1 MSELIGKNGYAVGSV
16 EYFKNLNEKSMV
28 GDLLREFCGSSS
40 STQYS
45 KAVDGV
51 CKRAQDAIYDI
62 HADLKKHAAFL
73 RYFPKSERD
82 SLIQVVKGLE
92 ELLKLGTYTRNST
105 ANACV
110 SLLTLQSSET
120 RPKSR
125 ESMQNLEAAA
135 KLVRDGG
142 KVRVTYATGY
152 DLIKRAASD
161 GVQRAAGSDLTKQT
175 FFNAVVGNRSK
186 EFVQDLW
193 ILMQYQKEKHRLT
206 GRCGKVICSRDYM
219 NKIETQVFG
228 KAQSWVSDCESY
240 YDDIF
245 KGLVMIKDQIILEV
259 RYPTGFLSEK
269 NGNRLLEVEQEFEKL
284 GISMKISDLVKD
296 ITHVPTPE
304 EITEKIRTLQHL
316 LNEMKIPGTNGVLK
330 EDGVWG
336 DDTQT
341 AWNTFLQCFENGIA
355 PSLVPINVD
364 PESLS
369 QIEALLSDDPS
380 ISELEA
386 DIEMD
391 NSLLSVWNESGGRAV
406 TEGIVPSLWY
416 VSPLQS
422 NITGVQIPLDNL
434 NHLKLSDNLRVLRI
448 DGPHPD
454 KYIKLPNV
462 KKKIPI
468 DFCHINT
475 QVPANATPLQSK
487 VLQSLNHMEISP
499 NTYAIFKD
507 LKGTAKVVKHAG
519 RAFLVAGIVM
529 DAYDLGT
536 TIYEDYNDE
545 DGTWGKKSTKKVAE
559 IAGSWAGAAAGA
571 KLGAMAG
578 ASLGT
583 VAAPGI
589 GTAVGGFVLGLIG
602 GIAGAIGGEAFCSW
616 VVDITMVE

>member
-1 MSELIGKNGYAVGSV
+1 MSVLMGKNGYEVGSV
-16 EYFKNLNEKSMV
+16 DYFKNLNEKGIIGGLM
-28 GDLLREFCGSSS
+28 REFFGSSS
-40 STQYS
+40 STQYG
-45 KAVDGV
+45 KAIEGL

-62 HADLKKHAAFL
+62 HMDLKQYASSL
-73 RYFPKSERD
+73 RYFPGDERE
-82 SLIQVVKGLE
+82 SLAREVNRLNGLS
-92 ELLKLGTYTRNST
+92 KFASSYSST
-105 ANACV
+105 ADSCL
-110 SLLTLQSSET
+110 SLLSLAAFET
-120 RPKSR
+120 HGKSG
-125 ESMQNLEAAA
+125 ESMSSLQDAA

-142 KVRVTYATGY
+142 STRMSYSTGY
-152 DLIKRAASD
+152 DLMRRAASD
-161 GVQRAAGSDLTKQT
+161 GVQWAAGSDLTKQL
-175 FFNAVVGNRSK
+175 FFDEMVGDRSR

-193 ILMQYQKEKHRLT
+193 GLMYYEEEKGRFT
-206 GRCGKVICSRDYM
+206 GRCGRVICSRDYIE
-219 NKIETQVFG
+219 KIQQQVFG
-228 KAQSWVSDCESY
+228 VAQSWVRDCESY
-240 YDDIF
+240 YEEILN
-245 KGLVMIKDQIILEV
+245 GLVLIKEQITLEV

-269 NGNRLLEVEQEFEKL
+269 NGNRLLEVEQEFEML
-284 GISMKISDLVKD
+284 GISLQISDLVKD
-296 ITHVPTPE
+296 ITHVATPE

-316 LNEMKIPGTNGVLK
+316 LNEMKIPGTSGELK

-336 DDTQT
+336 DDTQA
-341 AWNTFLQCFENGIA
+341 AWETFLQCFENGVA

-391 NSLLSVWNESGGRAV
+391 NSLLSAWNESGGRAV

-416 VSPLQS
+416 ISPLQS

-475 QVPANATPLQSK
+475 QVPANATSLQSK

-499 NTYAIFKD
+499 NTYAIFKNLD
-507 LKGTAKVVKHAG
+507 ETAKVVKHAG

-536 TIYEDYNDE
+536 TIYEDLNDE

-559 IAGSWAGAAAGA
+559 IAGSWAGAAAGS

-583 VAAPGI
+583 VVAPGV